1 MRAAYILAARE
12 AGVNSEEL
20 LRARGICGPDGAFTM
35 EAYLEWEGIR
45 GHCDLC
51 ELRVLCQRKAKSP
64 AEADLLFGLAFET
77 VRVRMPPDR
86 QDSWF
91 ALMEEHGMVLNRPS
105 EAKMQEMID
114 RVESEL

>member
-1 MRAAYILAARE
+1 MGGHTRPLRSVRAA
-12 AGVNSEEL
+12 
-20 LRARGICGPDGAFTM
+20 RALP
-35 EAYLEWEGIR
+35 
-45 GHCDLC
+45 
-51 ELRVLCQRKAKSP
+51 RKAKSP

-105 EAKMQEMID
+105 EKKMQEMID